1 MSDSFE
7 VRDKVAAFATYEDYL
22 ESQISELDMFYLESE
37 EVARQLVELG
47 YRAYSVLGRAGPRFC
62 SAALPLTPGAR
73 FPLSPHPPH
82 AQAAAETP

>member
-47 YRAYSVLGRAGPRFC
+47 YRAYWARRTPPSARRTHC
-62 SAALPLTPGAR
+62 SPPAR
-73 FPLSPHPPH
+73 RPPLSPSPPTRRR
-82 AQAAAETP
+82 QR